1 MPIKDVPDIK
11 RVDILN
17 KNTVDMQVSKL
28 KHYLNRV

>member
-28 KHYLNRV
+28 KHCLNRV